1 MTYPRTE
8 KTVHTQYMK
17 NKSKGW
23 KEVEFI
29 QSRATTRMGYLP
41 IGGGGLNASYT
52 QVDAIANISATA
64 GNLGM
69 KYGRDF
75 IWSHTGYGGKDS
87 EDETVVLLVKEEKYE
102 SFLHLALENKHRI
115 KHGQMGEIYI
125 TRTA

>member
-29 QSRATTRMGYLP
+29 QNRATTRMGYLP

-64 GNLGM
+64 GNLGLI
-69 KYGRDF
+69 YGKDF
-75 IWSHTGYGGKDS
+75 IWSHTGWD
-87 EDETVVLLVKEEKYE
+87 DDDDDCVTLLVKDEKYKTL
-102 SFLHLALENKHRI
+102 FHLALQNTHRI
-115 KHGQMGEIYI
+115 KHTNQGEIKL
-125 TRTA
+125 TKERK